1 MNINFSHFDYLL
13 QLSCGYW
20 KSQVLFTAVGFDI
33 FTLISSG
40 KVTAREIS
48 QSIHT
53 DERATE
59 ILLNALV
66 SLGLL
71 EKQENRYDNSHISS
85 VYLVKG
91 MPYYQGDFIH
101 YFHNMMDNWAMLRET
116 IETGRAISSENLPEE
131 VDPNGLRGFI
141 TAMHNIASVKA
152 EEICNKIDLKDAGL
166 LLDLAGGPG
175 TYAITFAKAN
185 PHFHAVVF
193 DLEHVIKLTK
203 EFINASNMEGRVTTQ
218 PGNCL
223 EDNFGK
229 KTYDAILVSNFLH
242 SFNPENNK
250 KILKKCWDALKDDG
264 QIIIHDFVLDETK
277 THPQFAAL
285 FNLNMLIGTEEGASY
300 SEQEYRAWL
309 EGTGFMQVRKIDLE
323 SNLSLIIAKKL
334 SL

>member
-1 MNINFSHFDYLL
+1 MFTHIN
-13 QLSCGYW
+13 
-20 KSQVLFTAVGFDI
+20 
-33 FTLISSG
+33 SG

-59 ILLNALV
+59 MLLNALV
-66 SLGLL
+66 SLELL
-71 EKQENRYDNSHISS
+71 EKQENRYDNSRISS

-101 YFHNMMDNWAMLRET
+101 YFHSMMDNWAMLRET
-116 IETGRAISSENLPEE
+116 VETGRAILPENLPEE
-131 VDPNGLRGFI
+131 VDSDSLRGFI
-141 TAMHNIASVKA
+141 NAMHNIAAVKA

-185 PHFHAVVF
+185 PNLHAVVF

-203 EFINASNMEGRVTTQ
+203 EFIKASNMEGRVTTQ
-218 PGNCL
+218 SGNCL
-223 EDNFGK
+223 ENNLGK
-229 KTYDAILVSNFLH
+229 NIYDVIFVSNFLH

-250 KILKKCWDALKDDG
+250 KILKKCWHALKDDG

-300 SEQEYRAWL
+300 SEREYRAWL
-309 EGTGFMQVRKIDLE
+309 ECTGFKQMKKIDLE
-323 SNLSLIIAKKL
+323 SNCSIIIGKK
-334 SL
+334 